1 MDEWRNELKRQ
12 GGVWEDSGHSE
23 VCDHQ
28 LGFSMDTGDLGGT
41 SGKGSDLLL
50 NFWKKIPKAGA
61 RDGAQLVKCLPRMS
75 KALGSIPALKRT
87 GMVEHMVIQQH
98 SDGGSRRPSLA
109 K

>member
-1 MDEWRNELKRQ
+1 MTQWTS
-12 GGVWEDSGHSE
+12 GGMTEETGRGLGGQWPL
-23 VCDHQ
+23 CDHQ

-75 KALGSIPALKRT
+75 KALGSIPAPKRT
-87 GMVEHMVIQQH
+87 GMVEHTVIQH

-109 K
+109 E

>member
-1 MDEWRNELKRQ
+1 
-12 GGVWEDSGHSE
+12 
-23 VCDHQ
+23 
-28 LGFSMDTGDLGGT
+28 MDTGDLGGT

-87 GMVEHMVIQQH
+87 GMVEHMVIQH

-109 K
+109 E